1 MNLITK
7 LVNIGVDLSPCKD
20 NNGIVIAARDYDKR
34 GNQIK
39 VSFYD
44 AGGKTLVLSNE
55 NIAGWNSVYD
65 DNGNETERSFFDDKK
80 QSYRMC
86 WKLCKMDIKV

>member
-1 MNLITK
+1 
-7 LVNIGVDLSPCKD
+7 
-20 NNGIVIAARDYDKR
+20 NGIVIAARDYDKR

-65 DNGNETERSFFDDKK
+65 DNGNETERSFFDDKNNLTVCAGSCAK
-80 QSYRMC
+80 WIS
-86 WKLCKMDIKV
+86 KFD